1 MEKKKEKI
9 MNLNAKKIVL
19 IVLFALVCGGFGF
32 ALAQLTGNKECNE
45 FEQSFDNQHS
55 LYNHFYSEMER
66 IDINDDINGDG
77 EDYYATLSIAVN
89 KKNVPIHYK
98 ESYEN
103 GYSLSVGNNTILEG
117 SKFIGPDGSFSYK
130 IIKARDNKEYL
141 LLTYHFMA
149 SYYFIIDENA
159 QIIKQISN
167 HDDNLA
173 CIVWL
178 EDEKEPMFYME
189 DGYIY
194 YYQFKSFANPEED
207 FENDTILELIKLDI
221 NNSTITETKTGIEK
235 NGGIGQ
241 CD

>member
-55 LYNHFYSEMER
+55 LYNHFYSEMEH
-66 IDINDDINGDG
+66 ININDDINGDG

-89 KKNVPIHYK
+89 NKNVPIHYK

-141 LLTYHFMA
+141 LLTYYFMT

-159 QIIKQISN
+159 QIIKQIFN
-167 HDDNLA
+167 YDDNK
-173 CIVWL
+173 CMVWL
-178 EDEKEPMFYME
+178 DDEKEPMFYIE

-194 YYQFKSFANPEED
+194 YYRYKNKIETED
-207 FENDTILELIKLDI
+207 EFGNSILLELIKVDI

-235 NGGIGQ
+235 NGGFGQ